1 MKTKPVRVSLLVLAA
16 LIAASCGQTSTETQ
30 RTQPP
35 PVRSTQTTATPN
47 ALPAQARVPA
57 YYRDP
62 NSIGTLPPTLSPA
75 RFIGP
80 AQDAYRVA
88 QEIPQ
93 TLAQLPCYCHC
104 DMSMGHKS
112 LHSCFEDM
120 HASQCAVCVSEALEA
135 YNLQKSGLTPS
146 QIRDRIISQ
155 YSQQQQ

>member
-1 MKTKPVRVSLLVLAA
+1 M
-16 LIAASCGQTSTETQ
+16 
-30 RTQPP
+30 P
-35 PVRSTQTTATPN
+35 PVRSTQEAQPAPTATT
-47 ALPAQARVPA
+47 QTQSRVPA

-88 QEIPQ
+88 QEIPE

-120 HASQCAVCVSEALEA
+120 HASECAVCVGEALEA
-135 YNLQKSGLTPS
+135 YNLQKIGLTPA
-146 QIRDRIISQ
+146 QIRERIISQ
-155 YSQQQQ
+155 YSQQQQQP